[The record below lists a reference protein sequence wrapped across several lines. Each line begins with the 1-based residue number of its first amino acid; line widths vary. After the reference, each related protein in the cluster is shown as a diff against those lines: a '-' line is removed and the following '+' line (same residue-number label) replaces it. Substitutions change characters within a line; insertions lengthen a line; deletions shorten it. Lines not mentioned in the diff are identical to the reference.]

1 MDFLGRSQ
9 QFSEIVVFV
18 KKDLTNKKGF
28 CLFRTSDNR
37 ECHKIL
43 KRYRTAVF
51 YSRPVLKHK

>member
-37 ECHKIL
+37 EITRSNCDAYL
-43 KRYRTAVF
+43 NSPT
-51 YSRPVLKHK
+51 YSNIVQNL